1 VEAEE
6 NASQVLFVMLFAYF
20 LFLLCTFPS
29 CLSQGNLLQ
38 IFTDFRVI
46 NNNGTHLTFSWN
58 QASNATSSASYFI
71 HYAQVDFDHDD
82 DSKHIQAPVLLR
94 TGNSYTYSFPKEQ
107 LLPDGLYGTL
117 YFYVRV
123 SFSSQNWYTNGLSVA
138 TGLGMLHQLC
148 GLSVVNGNSGQVC
161 PPSMYPLYIGLSI
174 PQH

>member
-1 VEAEE
+1 MPSLRPVE
-6 NASQVLFVMLFAYF
+6 
-20 LFLLCTFPS
+20 
-29 CLSQGNLLQ
+29 

-71 HYAQVDFDHDD
+71 HYAQVDFDHGD

-94 TGNSYTYSFPKEQ
+94 TGNSYTYSFPKEL

-161 PPSMYPLYIGLSI
+161 PPTMYPLYIGLSI